1 MIHLDYVEAVG
12 GIGAVINDLT
22 RAKINN
28 LNILPNK
35 EMLNLLHVNFN
46 MK

>member
-12 GIGAVINDLT
+12 GIVAVINDLT

-28 LNILPNK
+28 LNIPNK
-35 EMLNLLHVNFN
+35 RNVELVTREL
-46 MK
+46 